1 MNTDKTLAEQVGE
14 RGDSDYQSLTTAL
27 IILESISEIV
37 LDLPASSKGGTDI
50 NGKCIDIDI
59 DYIADHKKLQN
70 YIVNAIDDTINVTH
84 EEMTHMVNV
93 EFREKAHWGI
103 QYINWQDPSVG
114 QTYIAM
120 GNFDSIEGSSL
131 IK

>member
-27 IILESISEIV
+27 IILESIFEIV
-37 LDLPASSKGGTDI
+37 LDFPASSEGGTNI
-50 NGKCIDIDI
+50 NGKCFDIDI
-59 DYIADHKKLQN
+59 DYIADHKKLHN
-70 YIVNAIDDTINVTH
+70 YIVNAIDETINVTH

-120 GNFDSIEGSSL
+120 GNFDSIEGSRL